1 MAEAPTPEPRP
12 YQRVY
17 ADLRGRIERGEL
29 AEGMQL
35 PSQPT
40 LAGEYGVALLTVRH
54 AIDLLRRAGYVSV
67 EHGRGTFVTDPRGG
81 DTILVIDD
89 DARVR
94 SILVEHVSY
103 AGFRVVEASNGQEA
117 LGVLERER
125 ISLVFTD
132 LRMPVMDGVA
142 FLRRARPRWPNT
154 IFVVVSA
161 YPDDLA
167 GLYRMD
173 AFPITV
179 IPKPFRAEQVRRAL
193 GLLRTVDAPTRPAAP
208 ARPAPSAESA
218 IPPADVLLVDED
230 AYHRA
235 LLSEMLVARGHRVRE
250 AGDGVSALESIAEER
265 FTHLFLD
272 LHLPGL
278 GGLELARIIREQDAR
293 VSIVIM
299 GSRPEDADEVKA
311 AGLGLLTTLVK
322 PLDTALVLAALR
334 MGRADAV
341 SG

>member
-1 MAEAPTPEPRP
+1 MAEASTPEPRP

-103 AGFRVVEASNGQEA
+103 AGFRVVEAGNGQEA
-117 LGVLERER
+117 LAVLERER

-167 GLYRMD
+167 GLYRTD
-173 AFPITV
+173 AFPFTV

-193 GLLRTVDAPTRPAAP
+193 GLLRGGDSPTQPAAP
-208 ARPAPSAESA
+208 PRSSPQPAVA
-218 IPPADVLLVDED
+218 PADVLLVDED

-235 LLSEMLVARGHRVRE
+235 LVSQMLATRGHRVRE
-250 AGDGVSALESIAEER
+250 AADGAAALESIAEER
-265 FTHLFLD
+265 FTHVFLD
-272 LHLPGL
+272 VHLPGL
-278 GGLELARIIREQDAR
+278 GGLELARMIREQDAR
-293 VSIVIM
+293 VSVVM
-299 GSRPEDADEVKA
+299 VGSRPEDADEARA
-311 AGLGLLTTLVK
+311 AGLGPLTTLVK
-322 PLDTALVLAALR
+322 PLDTALVLSALR
-334 MGRADAV
+334 MSRADSSA
-341 SG
+341 G